1 MNMKYDR
8 QYDDIINLPHHISKK
23 HPQMSLYARSAQFA
37 PFAALTG
44 YEEAVK
50 ETARETNER
59 IDIEDELKS
68 ILDGKLQIILEQ
80 IKNHPEISITYFIA
94 DTKKDGGE
102 YVTVT
107 GLVKKVDLYNQYI
120 YLIDNTEIPINEII
134 DISGDIFKEYT
145 KDKLII

>member
-50 ETARETNER
+50 ETARETNGR

-120 YLIDNTEIPINEII
+120 YLVDNTEIPINEII
-134 DISGDIFKEYT
+134 DISGDIFKVYE
-145 KDKLII
+145 

>member
-1 MNMKYDR
+1 MNMKYVR

-50 ETARETNER
+50 ENARETNER

-120 YLIDNTEIPINEII
+120 YLVDNTEIPINEII
-134 DISGDIFKEYT
+134 DISGDIFKVYE
-145 KDKLII
+145 

>member
-94 DTKKDGGE
+94 DSKKNGGE

-120 YLIDNTEIPINEII
+120 YLIDNTAIPINEII
-134 DISGDIFKEYT
+134 DISGDIFKVYE
-145 KDKLII
+145 

>member
-1 MNMKYDR
+1 MKYDR

-94 DTKKDGGE
+94 DSKKNGGE

-120 YLIDNTEIPINEII
+120 YLIDYTEIPINEII
-134 DISGDIFKEYT
+134 DISGDIFKVYE
-145 KDKLII
+145 

>member
-120 YLIDNTEIPINEII
+120 YLVNNTEIPINEII
-134 DISGDIFKEYT
+134 DISGDIFKVYE
-145 KDKLII
+145 

>member
-50 ETARETNER
+50 ETVRETNER

-94 DTKKDGGE
+94 DSKKNGGE

-120 YLIDNTEIPINEII
+120 YLIDYTEIPINEII
-134 DISGDIFKEYT
+134 DISGDIFKVYE
-145 KDKLII
+145 